1 MENLENNVV
10 NNEVQE
16 NTDVEAK
23 EVKTFTQDE
32 LNKIVA
38 ERIAKEKKKL
48 EAERLKQQEIQ
59 EKLIE
64 EESEKLAKM
73 TEAEKVKAKAERER
87 RKFEE
92 KVARYEAEM
101 KAFEQEKIKNQTMKL
116 LGEKGLPVELC
127 QFIQSNTADEI
138 MENVEVF
145 EKCWSEAIEKTVTE
159 RLRGSAPKVAVATN
173 GITKE
178 EFKKMKDEDP
188 YVKVGDRVE
197 QGDVICIVEAM
208 KLMNEIHAPHSGV
221 VTEILVENE
230 AVVEYKQPLIRI
242 D

>member
-16 NTDVEAK
+16 NTEVEAK

-38 ERIAKEKKKL
+38 ERVAKERRKL
-48 EAERLKQQEIQ
+48 DAERLKQQEMQ

-87 RKFEE
+87 KKFEE

-101 KAFEQEKIKNQTMKL
+101 RAFEQEKIKTQTMKL
-116 LGEKGLPVELC
+116 LDEKGLPIELC
-127 QFIQSNTADEI
+127 QFINSSTADEI
-138 MENVEVF
+138 MDNVNTF
-145 EKCWSEAIEKTVTE
+145 YKCFNEAVEQVVTE
-159 RLRGSAPKVAVATN
+159 RLRGKSPSVSTVSRNTYSMDQLRYMSA
-173 GITKE
+173 E
-178 EFKKMKDEDP
+178 EINKNWDKIK
-188 YVKVGDRVE
+188 
-197 QGDVICIVEAM
+197 
-208 KLMNEIHAPHSGV
+208 N
-221 VTEILVENE
+221 N
-230 AVVEYKQPLIRI
+230 IR
-242 D
+242 

>member
-16 NTDVEAK
+16 NIEVEAK

-38 ERIAKEKKKL
+38 ERLAKEKKKL
-48 EAERLKQQEIQ
+48 EAERLKQQEMQ

-73 TEAEKVKAKAERER
+73 TEAEKVKAKAEKER
-87 RKFEE
+87 KKFEE

-127 QFIQSNTADEI
+127 QFIQSKTADEI

-145 EKCWSEAIEKTVTE
+145 EKC
-159 RLRGSAPKVAVATN
+159 
-173 GITKE
+173 
-178 EFKKMKDEDP
+178 
-188 YVKVGDRVE
+188 
-197 QGDVICIVEAM
+197 
-208 KLMNEIHAPHSGV
+208 
-221 VTEILVENE
+221 
-230 AVVEYKQPLIRI
+230 
-242 D
+242 

>member
-16 NTDVEAK
+16 NIEVSTQEDAK
-23 EVKTFTQDE
+23 EVKTFTQEE

-38 ERIAKEKKKL
+38 ERIAKERKKL
-48 EAERLKQQEIQ
+48 DAERLKQQEMQ

-73 TEAEKVKAKAERER
+73 TEAEKIKAKAEKER

-127 QFIQSNTADEI
+127 QFIQSNAADEI

-145 EKCWSEAIEKTVTE
+145 EKCWSEAIEKSVNA
-159 RLRGSAPKVAVATN
+159 RLRNNNELKTSTTTKATYTVDQLRNMSA
-173 GITKE
+173 E
-178 EFKKMKDEDP
+178 EINKNWDKIKNNF
-188 YVKVGDRVE
+188 R
-197 QGDVICIVEAM
+197 
-208 KLMNEIHAPHSGV
+208 
-221 VTEILVENE
+221 
-230 AVVEYKQPLIRI
+230 
-242 D
+242 

>member
-16 NTDVEAK
+16 NT
-23 EVKTFTQDE
+23 EVKTYTQDE
-32 LNKIVA
+32 VNEMLKGYRSQEEVNKIVA
-38 ERIAKEKKKL
+38 D
-48 EAERLKQQEIQ
+48 RLAREQRKQQEIQ

-116 LGEKGLPVELC
+116 LGEKGLPIELC
-127 QFIQSNTADEI
+127 QFINSNTADEI
-138 MENVEVF
+138 MDNVEVF
-145 EKCWSEAIEKTVTE
+145 EKCWSQAIEKAVTE
-159 RLRGSAPKVAVATN
+159 RLRGSVPKVAVAVN

-178 EFKKMKDEDP
+178 EFKKMSLSQQAEIARNNKDLYLELS
-188 YVKVGDRVE
+188 K
-197 QGDVICIVEAM
+197 
-208 KLMNEIHAPHSGV
+208 
-221 VTEILVENE
+221 
-230 AVVEYKQPLIRI
+230 
-242 D
+242 